1 MLLNLNLNLNLNP
14 DTGKAVS
21 LYQKYP
27 WNSYYVC
34 IMWGRTGGSGPPTP
48 GVQPLPPPIFPLPTP
63 AHFFHYFFFRVPPP
77 KIQIFLPPTP
87 AHLRPPPPPPPPR
100 PRPVLVK
107 SPPTPAPLTPGPPPP
122 LSSPTIMHGGH
133 QLQTRPVLIRSIP
146 ICKKFSQES
155 HHRFSVRAN
164 YVVSFVSS

>member
-1 MLLNLNLNLNLNP
+1 MLLNLNLIWIWIPILVRLYPYIRSIPGIRIMSVLCGGGQGGLDPLPPGFNP
-14 DTGKAVS
+14 
-21 LYQKYP
+21 YP
-27 WNSYYVC
+27 RPFFPS
-34 IMWGRTGGSGPPTP
+34 
-48 GVQPLPPPIFPLPTP
+48 LPPPIFFLI
-63 AHFFHYFFFRVPPP
+63 FFFGYPRPKFRFFAPHPRPSAPPP
-77 KIQIFLPPTP
+77 
-87 AHLRPPPPPPPPR
+87 

-107 SPPTPAPLTPGPPPP
+107 SPPTPAPLPPGPRP